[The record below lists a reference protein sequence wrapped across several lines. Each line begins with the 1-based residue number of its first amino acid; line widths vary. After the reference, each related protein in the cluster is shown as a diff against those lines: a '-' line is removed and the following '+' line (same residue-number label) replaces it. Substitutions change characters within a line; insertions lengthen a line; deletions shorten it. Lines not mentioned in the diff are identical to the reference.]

1 MANILWQYNYLL
13 TEAFF
18 LLSVPEKGKYKSQ
31 GNNGTM
37 IHSVRTKDGNKKFQA
52 KSVKL
57 YATIKSNAYIRSIL
71 TVY

>member
-37 IHSVRTKDGNKKFQA
+37 IHSEDKEWQ
-52 KSVKL
+52 
-57 YATIKSNAYIRSIL
+57 
-71 TVY
+71 